1 MAFLLKKQKKE
12 DEMKAKK
19 MFLAMV
25 VVLSMLAV
33 FAVSVHAGAWYTCT
47 VNMAGAGWGTNC
59 YIKLSD
65 TAATPAFE
73 NRWFVALSSQK
84 KEMLAT
90 ALTAMTNNMNVW
102 VHIDSPNAYSI
113 IRAMYLISP

>member
-1 MAFLLKKQKKE
+1 MRV
-12 DEMKAKK
+12 KK
-19 MFLAMV
+19 MFITMV

-33 FAVSVHAGAWYTCT
+33 FAVSAHAGAWYTCT
-47 VNMAGAGWGTNC
+47 VNMAGAGWGTHC

-65 TAATPAFE
+65 TAATPDFE
-73 NRWFVALSSQK
+73 NKWFVALDSQE

-90 ALTAMTNNMNVW
+90 ALTAMTNNMQVK
-102 VHIDSPNAYSI
+102 VYISSSSPYSI

>member
-12 DEMKAKK
+12 DEMRVKK
-19 MFLAMV
+19 MFLAMAV
-25 VVLSMLAV
+25 VFSMLAV
-33 FAVSVHAGAWYTCT
+33 FAVAAHAGGWYTCT
-47 VNMAGAGWGTNC
+47 VNMAGAGWGTHC

-73 NRWFVALSSQK
+73 NRWFVPLDSQK
-84 KEMLAT
+84 KEMLAV
-90 ALTAMTNNMNVW
+90 ALTAMTNNMNVL
-102 VHIDSPNAYSI
+102 VCVSSPNEYSI

>member
-1 MAFLLKKQKKE
+1 MMAFLLKKQKKE
-12 DEMKAKK
+12 DEMKVKK

-25 VVLSMLAV
+25 VVFSMLAV
-33 FAVSVHAGAWYTCT
+33 FAVSAHAGWYTCT

-59 YIKLSD
+59 YIKLSH

-73 NRWFVALSSQK
+73 NRWFVPLDSQK
-84 KEMLAT
+84 KEMLAV
-90 ALTAMTNNMNVW
+90 ALTAMTNNMNVS
-102 VHIDSPNAYSI
+102 VYIDSTTQYSI

>member
-1 MAFLLKKQKKE
+1 
-12 DEMKAKK
+12 MKAKK

-25 VVLSMLAV
+25 VVFSMLAV
-33 FAVSVHAGAWYTCT
+33 FAVSAHAGGWYTCT
-47 VNMAGAGWGTNC
+47 VNMAGAGWGTHC

-73 NRWFVALSSQK
+73 NRWFVALDSQK

-90 ALTAMTNNMNVW
+90 ALTAMTNGMQVW
-102 VHIDSPNAYSI
+102 VNLSSSRAYSI

>member
-1 MAFLLKKQKKE
+1 MRV
-12 DEMKAKK
+12 KK

-25 VVLSMLAV
+25 VVFSLVAV
-33 FAVSVHAGAWYTCT
+33 FAVAARAGWYTCT
-47 VNMAGAGWGTNC
+47 VNMAGPGWGTHC